1 MMSEQTTSEKSKNT
15 VKPWYCGHRQRM
27 AEKIKTKGVDSL
39 TEAELLE
46 ELLMRAIP
54 RKDVKPL
61 VRILLEEF
69 KTLGGVL
76 QADASALSQIKGIKE
91 NTVNFLHII
100 RAVTQHVALG
110 SVKETPVLSNWERLM
125 DYATVLY
132 TGEALE
138 TLYVL
143 YLDAKLKLIHSR
155 KERVGNVAH
164 VAVSPREILKQA
176 LNENA
181 SSVVMMHN
189 HPSGDV
195 SPSQDDIETT
205 KAIAKMLDSA
215 GIPLIEHLIIGANRK
230 VHSMRL
236 QGVLPIRRK

>member
-1 MMSEQTTSEKSKNT
+1 MSKQNALAETENQA
-15 VKPWYCGHRQRM
+15 KPWYCGHRQRM
-27 AEKIKTKGVDSL
+27 ADKIRTKGVESL

-54 RKDVKPL
+54 RRDVKPL
-61 VRILLEEF
+61 ARTLLNEF

-76 QADASALSQIKGIKE
+76 QANTNALIQIKGIKE
-91 NTVNFLHII
+91 NTATFLHLI
-100 RAVTQHVALG
+100 RATAQVVALG
-110 SVKETPVLSNWERLM
+110 NIQDAPILSDWERLL
-125 DYATVLY
+125 DYATTLY
-132 TGEALE
+132 TGETIE

-143 YLDAKLKLIHSR
+143 YLDSKLKLIRSR
-155 KERVGNVAH
+155 KERVGSVNH

-181 SSVVMMHN
+181 SQVIMIHN

-195 SPSQDDIETT
+195 APSADDIRTT
-205 KAIAKMLDSA
+205 KEIARMLESA
-215 GIPLIEHLIIGANRK
+215 GILLVEHLIIGANRK

-236 QGVLPIRRK
+236 QGVLANRKI